1 MELFDFTERTCLL
14 LGGER
19 VARLAAS
26 SVLVFGM
33 GGVGSYCVEALARC
47 GVGRLTLVDGDRVE
61 RSNLN
66 RQLVATLDSLGR

>member
-26 SVLVFGM
+26 SVLVFGT
-33 GGVGSYCVEALARC
+33 GGVFRIKVN
-47 GVGRLTLVDGDRVE
+47 DR
-61 RSNLN
+61 S
-66 RQLVATLDSLGR
+66 